1 MRKLS
6 RDTRRRL
13 ALYGGATLVA
23 ILVLAV
29 PPLVRSAGPRV
40 EVAEIDIQDLRS
52 REATRLLRE
61 YVRIDSSNPP
71 GRTVETA
78 RFWAEKLGC
87 EGIPF
92 EIVGSDPERPIVVA
106 RLAGRQRGE
115 ALLLLHHMDVVP
127 AGDLSRW
134 EQPPF
139 GAEDGAGQLLNYV
152 CGRGTID
159 MKGQGIA
166 DFLAIAS
173 LRRDGLVPERDLVF
187 VAEPGEETYT
197 PEAGIGWIREH
208 RPDLLEGVTDVFNE
222 GGVNEVSGDRI
233 ARFGIEVLQKA
244 AIRGTAEAARREDL
258 KAFAGFLEKEMPKEP
273 YRVLDEVQDFLA
285 FVAPARSD
293 LWGHPM
299 NDARSAVRDGRL
311 GEEIPEPY
319 RALLRDMYYS
329 GKPQPA
335 PDGKGF
341 TASVLVTLLPGRSAR
356 QRWEQM
362 QDWAG
367 RYGVRLHLLT
377 MTADSVPVARTGRA
391 WETLQTVLALDPVE
405 HAAVGPYVLT
415 GSYTNSSYL
424 RFHGGV
430 RAFGV
435 SPFALNILDAVTVHS
450 HNERIFL
457 PAYIEGVERTARI
470 VREYAL
476 SP

>member
-1 MRKLS
+1 MRLS
-6 RDTRRRL
+6 RNARRRL
-13 ALYGGATLVA
+13 ALYGGAILVA
-23 ILVLAV
+23 ALALGV
-29 PPLVRSAGPRV
+29 PPFLRSRAPRV
-40 EVAEIDIQDLRS
+40 EVPGFDIQELRS

-71 GRTVETA
+71 GRTLETA

-106 RLAGRQRGE
+106 RLAGRRRGE
-115 ALLLLHHMDVVP
+115 ALLLLHHMDVFPV
-127 AGDLSRW
+127 GDPSEW
-134 EQPPF
+134 DHPPF
-139 GAEDGAGQLLNYV
+139 GAVDGTGNFKNYV

-197 PEAGIGWIREH
+197 PQVGIGWLFEH

-244 AIRGTAEAARREDL
+244 AIMATAEAARAEDL
-258 KAFAGFLEKEMPKEP
+258 KAFSDFLEKKTAAEP
-273 YRVLDEVQDFLA
+273 YQVLDEVQAFLS
-285 FVAPARSD
+285 FVAPSRSD
-293 LWGHPM
+293 VWGHQM
-299 NDARSAVRDGRL
+299 VDTRSAVQAGRL
-311 GEEIPEPY
+311 PEEIPEPY
-319 RALLRDMYYS
+319 RALMRDMYYS
-329 GKPQPA
+329 GKA
-335 PDGKGF
+335 RSGAGGKGF
-341 TASVLVTLLPGRSAR
+341 TTSVVATLLPGRSAR
-356 QRWEQM
+356 GRWEEM
-362 QDWAG
+362 LDWAT
-367 RYGVRLHLLT
+367 RYRVRLRLVALT
-377 MTADSVPVARTGRA
+377 PDSVPVSRKGRA

-405 HAAVGPYVLT
+405 DADVGPYVLT

-424 RFHGGV
+424 RLRGDV
-430 RAFGV
+430 RAFGI
-435 SPFALNILDAVTVHS
+435 SPFGLNILDAATVHGK
-450 HNERIFL
+450 NERIFL
-457 PAYIEGVERTARI
+457 PAFIDGVDRTARI

-476 SP
+476 AP

>member
-1 MRKLS
+1 MKLS
-6 RDTRRRL
+6 RNARRRL
-13 ALYGGATLVA
+13 ALYGGAALVA
-23 ILVLAV
+23 ALALGV
-29 PPLVRSAGPRV
+29 PPFLRSRLPRV
-40 EVAEIDIQDLRS
+40 EVRRVDIQELRS

-71 GRTVETA
+71 GKTVETV

-106 RLAGRQRGE
+106 RLAGRRRGE
-115 ALLLLHHMDVVP
+115 ALLLLHHMDVFPV
-127 AGDLSRW
+127 GDPSVW
-134 EQPPF
+134 NHPPF
-139 GAEDGAGQLLNYV
+139 GAVDGTGNFKNYV

-197 PEAGIGWIREH
+197 PQVGIGWLFEH
-208 RPDLLEGVTDVFNE
+208 RPDLLAGVTDVFNE

-244 AIRGTAEAARREDL
+244 AIMATAEAAREEDL
-258 KAFAGFLEKEMPKEP
+258 KAFSGFLETKMGAQP
-273 YRVLDEVQDFLA
+273 YQVLDEVQDFLA
-285 FVAPARSD
+285 FVAPSRSD
-293 LWGHPM
+293 LWGHQM
-299 NDARSAVRDGRL
+299 SDTRAAVRAGRL
-311 GEEIPEPY
+311 WKEIPEPY
-319 RALLRDMYYS
+319 RALMRDMYYS
-329 GKPQPA
+329 GKASPA
-335 PDGKGF
+335 AGGRGF
-341 TASVLVTLLPGRSAR
+341 TASVVATLLPGRSAR
-356 QRWEQM
+356 GRWEEM
-362 QDWAG
+362 QQWAT
-367 RYGVRLHLLT
+367 RYRVRLRLVALT
-377 MTADSVPVARTGRA
+377 PDSAPVARKGRA

-405 HAAVGPYVLT
+405 DADVGPYALS

-424 RFHGGV
+424 RLRGDV

-435 SPFALNILDAVTVHS
+435 SPFGLNILDAVTVHS
-450 HNERIFL
+450 KNERIPL
-457 PAYIEGVERTARI
+457 PVYIDGVDRTARI

-476 SP
+476 AP